1 MWIVRLALRRPYTFA
16 VLALLLLI
24 LGPVA
29 IVETPTDIFPNI
41 NIPVVA
47 MIWNYTGLSP
57 EQMANRIVLLS
68 ERTLTTTV
76 NDIEHIESQS
86 LNGIAVIKIFFQPN
100 VNIADANAQVT
111 AIAQTQLRQLP
122 QGTTPPLIL
131 QYSASSVPIIQLG
144 LSGQGLSEQQLN
156 DFGLNF
162 IRTQLV
168 TIPGAGIPYPY
179 GGKQRQVQVDLNLQA
194 LQSKGL
200 APADIVSTI
209 SSQNLIL
216 PSGSIKVQGFEY
228 QVETNSAPSTIEGL
242 NNLPVRSVNGSM
254 VYLHDV
260 AHVRDGFP
268 PQTNIVRVDGQ
279 RASLLSVIKTGD
291 ASTLDIIAGV
301 RSKLP
306 AIQTQ
311 LPPQLKITPLADQS
325 IFVRA
330 SINGVVREGI
340 IAACLTALMILL
352 FLGSLQ
358 STIII
363 AVSIPLSIISSLLVL
378 AALGETI
385 NIMTLGGLALA
396 VGILVDDATVA
407 IENINRNLENGK
419 ALEQAILD
427 GSAEIAVPALV
438 STISICIVFV
448 PMFFLSGVAKYL
460 FVPLA
465 EAVVFAML
473 ASYLL
478 SRTVVP
484 TMALYLLKEHDEEQV
499 EAKRTSRNPFT
510 RFQLGFERGFE
521 RFRGGY
527 QSILELCI
535 ARPALFMLL
544 FFGFTLTSAVLLFP
558 FLGQDFFPSVD
569 AGRFTLHVRART
581 GTRIEET
588 ARLCDQ
594 IDRTIREYIPA
605 KELTTVIDNI
615 GLPYSGINLT
625 YSNSAPVGPGD
636 ADIQVSLAAKHH
648 PTDVYVQQL
657 RAALAQRFPGTI
669 FYELP
674 SDMITQIL
682 NFGLPAP
689 IDIQISGPNLQGNRD
704 YATKLLDQIRYVP
717 GTADLRIQQ
726 PFNNPRLFVAVDRTK
741 SAQAGLKQ
749 NDVAQSLLSATSGSF
764 QTSPTFFL
772 DPTNN
777 VSYNIAVQS
786 PQYNLD
792 TLNDLA
798 NIPITA
804 SGAALSS
811 NSSSGSSAGAYSAAG
826 GVNLPS
832 APSSLAA
839 IMPQSSITGVRAPQ
853 ILGNLATFTQGQ
865 EMATV
870 SHYNIASAI
879 DIYGNVVNSDLSSV
893 NKRIEAIVTK
903 TKNQMPHGSRLTIR
917 GQVQTMLTSFQG
929 LYYGLAFSIVL
940 VYLLIVVNFQS
951 WLDPFII
958 ISGLPAALSGIVWFL
973 FLTGTRVS
981 VPALTGAIMC
991 MGVATSNSIL
1001 VVSFARDHLE
1011 QHPGEAT
1018 ESAIAAGFTRF
1029 RPVLMTALAMII
1041 GMVPMAL
1048 GLGDGGEE
1056 NAPLGRAVIG
1066 GLLFATVSTLF
1077 FIPTFFSVVH
1087 TRLERKRVER
1097 EKKKRDNEAAKHQRE
1112 AEGRSPGQRSGTV
1125 PGQENATA

>member
-16 VLALLLLI
+16 VLALMLLI
-24 LGPVA
+24 IGPIA
-29 IVETPTDIFPNI
+29 IVATPTDIFPNI

-47 MIWNYTGLSP
+47 MIWQYTGLSP
-57 EQMANRIVLLS
+57 DQMANRIVLLS

-76 NDIEHIESQS
+76 NNIEHVESQS
-86 LNGIAVIKIFFQPN
+86 LNGIGIIKIFFQPN

-144 LSGQGLSEQQLN
+144 VSGQGLSEQQLN

-168 TIPGAGIPYPY
+168 TVPGAGIPYPY

-194 LQSKGL
+194 MQSKGL

-209 SSQNLIL
+209 STQNLIL
-216 PSGSIKVQGFEY
+216 PSGTMKVRDFEY
-228 QVETNSAPSTIEGL
+228 QIETNSAPSTIEGL
-242 NNLPVRSVNGSM
+242 NDLPVKSVNGNM
-254 VYLHDV
+254 IYVHDV

-279 RASLLSVIKTGD
+279 RSSLLSVIKTGKS
-291 ASTLDIIAGV
+291 STLDIVAGI
-301 RSKLP
+301 RSHLP
-306 AIQTQ
+306 GVLAQ
-311 LPPQLKITPLADQS
+311 LPPQLRITPLADQS
-325 IFVRA
+325 VFVRA
-330 SINGVVREGI
+330 SISGVVREGV
-340 IAACLTALMILL
+340 IAACLTAVMILL
-352 FLGSLQ
+352 FLGSTR
-358 STIII
+358 STVII
-363 AVSIPLSIISSLLVL
+363 AVSIPLAIITSLLVL
-378 AALGETI
+378 SALGETI

-396 VGILVDDATVA
+396 VGILVDDATVE
-407 IENINRNLENGK
+407 IENINRNLEEGK
-419 ALEQAILD
+419 AIEQAILD
-427 GSAEIAVPALV
+427 GASQIAVPALV

-448 PMFFLSGVAKYL
+448 PMFFLSGVARYL

-484 TMALYLLKEHDEEQV
+484 TMAMYLLGEHSEEQV
-499 EAKRTSRNPFT
+499 EAKKKSRNPLV
-510 RFQLGFERGFE
+510 RFQLAFERGFE
-521 RFRGGY
+521 RIRNGY
-527 QSILELCI
+527 QSILELCV
-535 ARPALFMLL
+535 ARPGIFMLL
-544 FFGFTLTSAVLLFP
+544 FFGFTLTSAALLFP

-569 AGRFTLHVRART
+569 AGAFTMHVRART

-594 IDRTIREYIPA
+594 VDKTIRQVIPA
-605 KELTTVIDNI
+605 KELTTIIDNI

-625 YSNSAPVGPGD
+625 YSNSAPIGPAD
-636 ADIQVSLAAKHH
+636 ADIQVSLAKKHH
-648 PTDVYVQQL
+648 PTERYVEQL
-657 RAALAQRFPGTI
+657 RGELARRFPGTL

-674 SDMITQIL
+674 VDMITQIL

-689 IDIQISGPNLQGNRD
+689 LDIQIVGPNLEGNR
-704 YATKLLDQIRYVP
+704 AFAIKLLDQIRYVP

-726 PFNNPRLFVAVDRTK
+726 PFNNPRLYVDIDRTK
-741 SAQAGLKQ
+741 SAQLGLRQ
-749 NDVAQSLLSATSGSF
+749 NDVAQSILSATSGSF

-772 DPTNN
+772 DPKNN

-798 NIPITA
+798 NIPITPSGSAA
-804 SGAALSS
+804 SG
-811 NSSSGSSAGAYSAAG
+811 NGSSGASTSAYPATG
-826 GVNLPS
+826 GT
-832 APSSLAA
+832 APVSLAA
-839 IMPQSSITGVRAPQ
+839 IMPQGSVTGPRPPE
-853 ILGNLATFTQGQ
+853 ILGNLASFTQGQ
-865 EMATV
+865 ETATE
-870 SHYNIASAI
+870 SHYNIAPVI
-879 DIYGNVVNSDLSSV
+879 DIYGNVVNSDLTSV
-893 NKRIEAIVTK
+893 DKGIEKILDRSR
-903 TKNQMPHGSRLTIR
+903 NQLPRGSRMVVR
-917 GQVQTMLTSFQG
+917 GQVQTMHSSFQG
-929 LYYGLAFSIVL
+929 LYFGLLFSIVL

-958 ISGLPAALSGIVWFL
+958 IAGLPAALSGIVWFL
-973 FLTGTRVS
+973 FITGTHVS

-1001 VVSFARDHLE
+1001 VISFAREHLE
-1011 QHPGEAT
+1011 QFPGEAT

-1029 RPVLMTALAMII
+1029 RPVIMTALAMMI

-1077 FIPTFFSVVH
+1077 FVPTFFSVVH
-1087 TRLERKRVER
+1087 NRLERKRVAR
-1097 EKKKRDNEAAKHQRE
+1097 EKKKRDGAAPASHNL
-1112 AEGRSPGQRSGTV
+1112 
-1125 PGQENATA
+1125 ENQPA